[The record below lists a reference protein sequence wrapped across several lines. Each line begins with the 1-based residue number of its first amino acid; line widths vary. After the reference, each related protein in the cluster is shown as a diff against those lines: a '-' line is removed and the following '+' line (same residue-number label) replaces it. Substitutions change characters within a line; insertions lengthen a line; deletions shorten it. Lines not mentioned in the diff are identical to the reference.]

1 MWREYAIVKRD
12 KRKKK
17 KIQTSARNALE
28 IFSMASSSFRGSPR
42 SPKLKTLNQ
51 SWQAAKGLLHRHPRE
66 GPPSGSAK
74 EANSLRASPGEA
86 TASASH
92 STGGVIA
99 QLSCELALPS
109 ASSSGGF
116 ASSVASLKKPTS
128 SRQKRVRPLS
138 TRAAK
143 DEVDHV
149 LPELQSPTAGD
160 S

>member
-1 MWREYAIVKRD
+1 MWREYAIVKQD

-51 SWQAAKGLLHRHPRE
+51 SWQAAKGLLHRPSGGSS

-74 EANSLRASPGEA
+74 EANSLRVPPGEA

-92 STGGVIA
+92 SNGGVTA
-99 QLSCELALPS
+99 QLSCELALLSVSSP
-109 ASSSGGF
+109 ASSM
-116 ASSVASLKKPTS
+116 ASLKKPAS
-128 SRQKRVRPLS
+128 SRQKRARPLS

-149 LPELQSPTAGD
+149 LPELLSHAAGE